1 MLRRRPTSRAGVAA
15 VEVAI
20 ITAFF
25 LVPLV
30 IGVWEVGRLVQV
42 QQIVSNSAREGAR
55 VAGQGYTI
63 NSTGTPIQVMV
74 STGNPNVTDVVYR
87 YLIGA
92 GLTNLQKSD
101 VTVTFQFLAPD
112 SLGVT
117 ATEPYLGEKGQ
128 PFSVTVTIPWNKVR
142 WINLG
147 VVNPTTV
154 TFVVTWRMLV
164 DDKFTVD
171 PNLPAPDGTT
181 AKY

>member
-1 MLRRRPTSRAGVAA
+1 MLRRRPPSRAGVAA
-15 VEVAI
+15 VEVAV

-55 VAGQGYTI
+55 LAAQGYTI
-63 NSTGTPIQVMV
+63 NTSGTPIQVMV
-74 STGNPNVTDVVYR
+74 ATGSPNVTDVVYR

-92 GLTNLQKSD
+92 GLTNLLKSD
-101 VTVTFQFLAPD
+101 VQVQFQFFPD
-112 SLGVT
+112 VNGNT
-117 ATEPYLGEKGQ
+117 PTEPYLGVKNQ
-128 PFSVTVTIPWNKVR
+128 AFTVRVTIPWDKVR

-154 TFVVTWRMLV
+154 TFVVTWQMLV
-164 DDKFTVD
+164 DDTFTV
-171 PNLPAPDGTT
+171 NETLPIW
-181 AKY
+181 

>member
-1 MLRRRPTSRAGVAA
+1 MLRRRPPSRAGVAA
-15 VEVAI
+15 VEVAV

-55 VAGQGYTI
+55 LAAQGYTI
-63 NSTGTPIQVMV
+63 NTSGTPIQVMV
-74 STGNPNVTDVVYR
+74 TTGSPNVTDVVYR

-92 GLTNLQKSD
+92 GLTNLLKSD
-101 VTVTFQFLAPD
+101 VDVQLRFLPGNV
-112 SLGVT
+112 LL
-117 ATEPYLGEKGQ
+117 EPYLGVKGQ
-128 PFSVTVTIPWNKVR
+128 SFTVTVTIPWDKVR

-154 TFVVTWRMLV
+154 TFVVTWQMLV
-164 DDKFTVD
+164 DDTFTV
-171 PNLPAPDGTT
+171 NETLPIW
-181 AKY
+181 

>member
-1 MLRRRPTSRAGVAA
+1 MLRRRPPSRAGVAA
-15 VEVAI
+15 VEVAV

-55 VAGQGYTI
+55 LAAQGYTI
-63 NSTGTPIQVMV
+63 NSSGTPIQVMV
-74 STGNPNVTDVVYR
+74 TTGSPNVTDVVYR

-92 GLTNLQKSD
+92 GLTNLLKSD
-101 VTVTFQFLAPD
+101 VQVQFQFFPD
-112 SLGVT
+112 VNGNT
-117 ATEPYLGEKGQ
+117 PTEPYLGVKGQ
-128 PFSVTVTIPWNKVR
+128 SFTVTVTIPWDKVR

-154 TFVVTWRMLV
+154 TFVVTWQMLV
-164 DDKFTVD
+164 DDTFTV
-171 PNLPAPDGTT
+171 NETLPIW
-181 AKY
+181 

>member
-1 MLRRRPTSRAGVAA
+1 MLRRRPPSRAGVAA
-15 VEVAI
+15 VEVAV

-55 VAGQGYTI
+55 LAAQGYTI
-63 NSTGTPIQVMV
+63 NSSGTPIEVMV
-74 STGNPNVTDVVYR
+74 ATGSPNVTDVVYR

-92 GLTNLQKSD
+92 GLTNLLKSD
-101 VTVTFQFLAPD
+101 VQVQFQFFPD
-112 SLGVT
+112 VNGNT
-117 ATEPYLGEKGQ
+117 PTEPYLGVKGQ
-128 PFSVTVTIPWNKVR
+128 SFTVTVTIPWDKVR

-154 TFVVTWRMLV
+154 TFVVTWQMLV
-164 DDKFTVD
+164 DDTFTV
-171 PNLPAPDGTT
+171 NETLPIW
-181 AKY
+181 

>member
-1 MLRRRPTSRAGVAA
+1 MVA
-15 VEVAI
+15 
-20 ITAFF
+20 
-25 LVPLV
+25 
-30 IGVWEVGRLVQV
+30 
-42 QQIVSNSAREGAR
+42 
-55 VAGQGYTI
+55 
-63 NSTGTPIQVMV
+63 
-74 STGNPNVTDVVYR
+74 TGNPNVTDVVYR

-128 PFSVTVTIPWNKVR
+128 PFSVTVTIPWTKVR

-164 DDKFTVD
+164 DDKFSID

-181 AKY
+181 PTY